1 MGPGSTST
9 STAPAPPTRS
19 TPARPPSTVRLVVVL
34 GAVNAIGPLSVDMY
48 LPAFPDIARGL
59 STSASQVQLT
69 LTACVAGLALG
80 QLLLGPLSDRLGR
93 RLPLIAALITYSVA
107 SVLCSLAPSAPVLMG
122 LRFLQGFAG
131 AGGVV
136 IARAVVRDLHT
147 GAAAVRI
154 FSSLMLVTG
163 LAPILAPVVGAQV
176 LTFTS
181 WRGIFVVLGVLSAL
195 IAVMVAFGL
204 RETLRRELRSGGGL
218 GETVRV
224 MRRLLRDRWFV
235 GHGLAGGM
243 AFGALFAYISGSS
256 FVLQGI
262 YGVSPQLYSVLFAL
276 NGFGLIAGSQ
286 VNARL
291 VGRFGPALL
300 LRRGLLAIVVSAAA
314 LLAVV
319 VSGGL
324 GVWAVLIPM
333 FVIVSSLSFV
343 LPNSTALALADH
355 ASVAGTAS
363 ALLGVMQFSVGA
375 LVAPLVGAGGTDSAV
390 PMAAI
395 MTAVA
400 LGGLVALRASGA
412 RVAWRR
418 RSR

>member
-1 MGPGSTST
+1 
-9 STAPAPPTRS
+9 
-19 TPARPPSTVRLVVVL
+19 
-34 GAVNAIGPLSVDMY
+34 
-48 LPAFPDIARGL
+48 
-59 STSASQVQLT
+59 
-69 LTACVAGLALG
+69 
-80 QLLLGPLSDRLGR
+80 
-93 RLPLIAALITYSVA
+93 
-107 SVLCSLAPSAPVLMG
+107 
-122 LRFLQGFAG
+122 
-131 AGGVV
+131 
-136 IARAVVRDLHT
+136 
-147 GAAAVRI
+147 
-154 FSSLMLVTG
+154 
-163 LAPILAPVVGAQV
+163 
-176 LTFTS
+176 
-181 WRGIFVVLGVLSAL
+181 
-195 IAVMVAFGL
+195 
-204 RETLRRELRSGGGL
+204 
-218 GETVRV
+218 
-224 MRRLLRDRWFV
+224 
-235 GHGLAGGM
+235 M

-300 LRRGLLAIVVSAAA
+300 LRRGLMAIVVSAAA

-319 VSGGL
+319 VAGGL

-355 ASVAGTAS
+355 AAVAGTAS

-418 RSR
+418 RSP